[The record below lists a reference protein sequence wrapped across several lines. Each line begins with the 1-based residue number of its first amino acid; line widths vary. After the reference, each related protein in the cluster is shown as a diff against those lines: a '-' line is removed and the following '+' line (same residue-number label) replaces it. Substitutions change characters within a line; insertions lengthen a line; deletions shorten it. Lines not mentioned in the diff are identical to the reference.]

1 MQRLSGRPE
10 HRPRAP
16 RAPGDDHHM
25 RKPLHL
31 ISMLGPVLCLAVLA
45 GCGRLPSTGPV
56 VGDVVNGAGESTADF
71 AVYPVTR
78 AFLPTITQWPATGEQ
93 QHLPWL
99 RTSEGPRQQLIQP
112 GDILNIRIWDSSDN
126 SLLTA
131 PEQKNIALDNMK
143 VAANG
148 TVYLPYVGTLSVT
161 GKTED
166 LAREEMQT
174 ALEKII
180 PSAQVLVSLTEGR
193 YNSVDLVGGV
203 SSPGTYPM
211 PDRNYTVMS
220 LLAAG
225 GGVRESLNNPQIRLM
240 RSGRLYGT
248 SVETLLEHPS
258 LDTRL
263 SGGDRVFVE
272 EDGRYFL
279 SFGAT
284 GQQAQ
289 HIFPRDEVS
298 AMDAVSIMGGIAGGR
313 ADPKGLLILREYPAS
328 AISAGVRGPRQTRVV
343 FTVDLTSADGLFSA
357 RKFAIQPQDLI
368 VATESPINDVL
379 TISNIVGGFF
389 GIFNR
394 ANSAVN

>member
-1 MQRLSGRPE
+1 
-10 HRPRAP
+10 
-16 RAPGDDHHM
+16 M

-389 GIFNR
+389 GIFNL
-394 ANSAVN
+394 SLIHI

>member
-1 MQRLSGRPE
+1 
-10 HRPRAP
+10 
-16 RAPGDDHHM
+16 M

-99 RTSEGPRQQLIQP
+99 RSSEGPRQQLIQP
-112 GDILNIRIWDSSDN
+112 GDILTIRIWDSSDN

-284 GQQAQ
+284 GRQAQ

-389 GIFNR
+389 GVFNR

>member
-1 MQRLSGRPE
+1 
-10 HRPRAP
+10 
-16 RAPGDDHHM
+16 M